1 MGLKITQSGSDV
13 DKVKVFYALTY
24 GNYAES
30 YITPIKKLEWYFEAE
45 LGNLESTGTATIVTD
60 AAAGTTQ
67 EGTAKVSR
75 NSLGFNAT
83 TGITWYLPAL

>member
-1 MGLKITQSGSDV
+1 MKITQSGSDV
-13 DKVKVFYALTY
+13 DKVKEVYALTY
-24 GNYAES
+24 GTYAES

-45 LGNLESTGTATIVTD
+45 LGNLESTGTA
-60 AAAGTTQ
+60 
-67 EGTAKVSR
+67 KVSR